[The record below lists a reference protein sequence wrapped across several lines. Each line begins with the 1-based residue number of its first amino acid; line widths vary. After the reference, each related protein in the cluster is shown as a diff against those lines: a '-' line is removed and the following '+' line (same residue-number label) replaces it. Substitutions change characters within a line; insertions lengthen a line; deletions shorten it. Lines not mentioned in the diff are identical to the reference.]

1 MMEMFI
7 QNDLCSIFGELPVE
21 FSPEYEKAISNTIA
35 ALQAQLVDDDQRSEV
50 GFVLASC
57 VL

>member
-7 QNDLCSIFGELPVE
+7 QNDLCSIFREFPVD

-35 ALQAQLVDDDQRSEV
+35 ALQAQLVDDDQRSE
-50 GFVLASC
+50 GFNLKKNKN
-57 VL
+57 